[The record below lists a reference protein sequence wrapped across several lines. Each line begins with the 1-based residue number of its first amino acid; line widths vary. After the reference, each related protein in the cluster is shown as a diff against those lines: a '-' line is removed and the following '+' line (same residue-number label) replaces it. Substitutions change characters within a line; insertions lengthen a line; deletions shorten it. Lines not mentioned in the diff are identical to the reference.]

1 MPVDRARSAT
11 RSIGG
16 AVARP
21 TGSPINAI
29 SPVRSKNTTRAAAA
43 PYVITDTGQ
52 TVSSGSGISPIPQDM
67 EIVPRNLAQGAMM
80 RSGSAP
86 AGGTQMIV
94 DEGGP
99 GPSGASHSWTV
110 LNQQNNTYDERQEHF
125 HEHHQHEHMHDNRFV
140 NVDTHEHLHD
150 NRSVGVTVQQISM
163 DPVIIAE
170 ATEAVAQARAHEQHV
185 TASAEAAVAQAR
197 SNEQQANSLTEAT
210 RVQAQRE
217 VENAAAQ
224 ASQQFAQVNSQ
235 AELRV
240 ASVTRQAKQ
249 HVEKLQQ
256 AAGRDN
262 SGQQAIIAQL
272 RREQTLALADNE
284 RLRASAAAI
293 AVRERE
299 SNAARQVAT
308 TACSKAQQT
317 VAEHVKQLNALRRQ
331 ASQHAKVPRTPRST
345 TAGIGTKEGQGGTS
359 PFLQGPDATAPS
371 GAIKSTRSVSRKRS
385 IAPRK
390 GARRIISREAIRSPS
405 ILKRRAVVS
414 TPVQGE
420 TQPEAD
426 LRSTGCGEET
436 KDTHTSI
443 LC

>member
-21 TGSPINAI
+21 AGSPITTI

-86 AGGTQMIV
+86 AGGTHMIV

-197 SNEQQANSLTEAT
+197 SNEHS
-210 RVQAQRE
+210 
-217 VENAAAQ
+217 
-224 ASQQFAQVNSQ
+224 SQVNM
-235 AELRV
+235 
-240 ASVTRQAKQ
+240 
-249 HVEKLQQ
+249 
-256 AAGRDN
+256 DN
-262 SGQQAIIAQL
+262 QTWTDNWCHLWCHTWEFIITTNIQYPIPNI
-272 RREQTLALADNE
+272 QYP
-284 RLRASAAAI
+284 I
-293 AVRERE
+293 
-299 SNAARQVAT
+299 SNIQY
-308 TACSKAQQT
+308 
-317 VAEHVKQLNALRRQ
+317 
-331 ASQHAKVPRTPRST
+331 P
-345 TAGIGTKEGQGGTS
+345 
-359 PFLQGPDATAPS
+359 
-371 GAIKSTRSVSRKRS
+371 
-385 IAPRK
+385 
-390 GARRIISREAIRSPS
+390 ISNIQYP
-405 ILKRRAVVS
+405 I
-414 TPVQGE
+414 PI
-420 TQPEAD
+420 P
-426 LRSTGCGEET
+426 
-436 KDTHTSI
+436 
-443 LC
+443 